1 MVSVIMFCVL
11 GHTDHVALCGNT
23 NIGEE
28 KSVGLAPAAA
38 EQLLSVFS
46 SNSIHLWQLD

>member
-11 GHTDHVALCGNT
+11 GHTDHAALCG

-28 KSVGLAPAAA
+28 KSVGLAPAAT
-38 EQLLSVFS
+38 EQLPSVFS